1 MIEPV
6 SVKDLAAIFPR
17 PLDVEEQSRAES
29 LIAAADDRIR
39 EAFERRGRDLDGEV
53 ESTPWLARTYRRVVR
68 EMVSAAILIGDNV
81 GRASASSTTGPQ
93 SDSVTWSQG
102 IPISWGFIELTDSQE
117 ADLLGRRNLPSGGFR
132 RLRPWPEVLW

>member
-6 SVKDLAAIFPR
+6 SVEDLAAIFPR
-17 PLDVEEQSRAES
+17 PLELDEQSRAEN
-29 LIAAADDRIR
+29 LIVAADDRIR
-39 EAFERRGRDLDGEV
+39 EAFERRGRDLDREAIR
-53 ESTPWLARTYRRVVR
+53 TPWLARTYRRVVR
-68 EMVSAAILIGDNV
+68 EMVSAAILIGEDV

-102 IPISWGFIELTDSQE
+102 IPISWGFIELTDEQE
-117 ADLLGRRNLPSGGFR
+117 RDLLDHQNLPSGGFR

>member
-81 GRASASSTTGPQ
+81 GRSSASSTTGPQ

-102 IPISWGFIELTDSQE
+102 IPISWGFIELTDAQE

>member
-81 GRASASSTTGPQ
+81 GLSSASSATGPQ

-102 IPISWGFIELTDSQE
+102 IPISWGFIELTDAQE